1 MKAFCEILRI
11 ITYFYMVIYA
21 MYTGLDLIHD
31 ADLGCIDGKVPI
43 AEVLIALEGGIFAF
57 WILSTPIFIILS
69 NGLGY
74 DSIEEQRV
82 HAGLTN
88 DVYREES
95 KWRLDFL
102 DYSKQDLQPFNISC
116 LNFLMT
122 LACLIVVPATG
133 DGGYIYNPEA
143 E

>member
-1 MKAFCEILRI
+1 
-11 ITYFYMVIYA
+11 

-69 NGLGY
+69 NSLGY
-74 DSIEEQRV
+74 DSIEEQKV
-82 HAGLTN
+82 HSGLKP
-88 DVYREES
+88 DAHREES

-102 DYSKQDLQPFNISC
+102 DYSKGDL
-116 LNFLMT
+116 
-122 LACLIVVPATG
+122 
-133 DGGYIYNPEA
+133 
-143 E
+143 